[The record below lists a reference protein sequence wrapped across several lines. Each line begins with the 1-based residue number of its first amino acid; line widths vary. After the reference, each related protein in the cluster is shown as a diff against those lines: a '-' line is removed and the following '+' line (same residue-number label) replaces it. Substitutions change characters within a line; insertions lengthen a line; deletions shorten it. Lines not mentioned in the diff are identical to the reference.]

1 VVNGLKTARCF
12 RVASAGSAEWML
24 LGYVGIAQGRRG
36 VGLRVS
42 LSVVPANADAAA
54 VEASVTACHGR
65 RRREVRR

>member
-1 VVNGLKTARCF
+1 MVNGLKTARCF

-42 LSVVPANADAAA
+42 LSVVPANAAA